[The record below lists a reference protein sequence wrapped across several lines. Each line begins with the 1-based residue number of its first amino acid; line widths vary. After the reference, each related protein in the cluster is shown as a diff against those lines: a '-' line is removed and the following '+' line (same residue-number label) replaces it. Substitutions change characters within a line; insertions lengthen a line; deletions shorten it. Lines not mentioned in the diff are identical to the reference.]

1 VRFHPEI
8 PLIALLGL
16 MHARVPGLVLIL
28 RGRRDIDD
36 GGIDEDSFAN
46 EKTPLFKVGIDRFE
60 NGGTEIVLF

>member
-1 VRFHPEI
+1 
-8 PLIALLGL
+8 